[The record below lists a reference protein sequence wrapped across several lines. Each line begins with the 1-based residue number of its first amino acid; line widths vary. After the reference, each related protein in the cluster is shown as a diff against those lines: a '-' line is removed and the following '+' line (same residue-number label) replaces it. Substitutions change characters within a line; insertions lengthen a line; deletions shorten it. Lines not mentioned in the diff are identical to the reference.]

1 MAAMAESKDD
11 TLFQAVLNRMNV
23 TWIPDDAMRRNV
35 ENAIEEAQDY
45 LRKVAGNPGL
55 SFAAGDLRG
64 LMATCAW
71 YIIENKKA
79 DFIQEYSGEL
89 LGLRLREGFNCGK

>member
-1 MAAMAESKDD
+1 MATNTDYV
-11 TLFQAVLNRMNV
+11 LYRNVLNRMNI
-23 TWIPDDAMRRNV
+23 TWEPDEAMRCNV

-45 LRKVAGNPGL
+45 LRNVAGNPGL
-55 SFAAGDLRG
+55 SFAAGELRG

-79 DFIQEYSGEL
+79 DFIQEYAGEL
-89 LGLRLREGFNCGK
+89 LGLRLREGFSCGK